1 MPWTT
6 TDSPTDSFLSTHA
19 PSLRSTGLEASRR
32 LSSSSPFSD
41 HYFLPSL
48 SRDSC
53 SPEVSQGVTK
63 EPESVIRL
71 SRHSRSLSGLSGSS
85 RASLSL
91 TPSSEFMPPPSAV
104 GIQSEPP
111 RSLLDPSLPSLSASR
126 LPYSKEREQL
136 GAPYG
141 DKEETGVA
149 REQHGRADVGGVR
162 KQPNSS
168 LPYEESRDDAGS
180 VGPVRS
186 KRMKDK
192 KTRERVRIALAPDQ
206 PPTTQGK
213 ERERVY
219 VACQQW

>member
-1 MPWTT
+1 MVAASQPESGKGSTRIHAISESETMTMAAYRFPFQSHSLSPASSTDYTSPESSRSSFSVPWTT
-6 TDSPTDSFLSTHA
+6 TDSPTDSFLSSHVPA
-19 PSLRSTGLEASRR
+19 LRSTGLEASRR

-104 GIQSEPP
+104 GIQ
-111 RSLLDPSLPSLSASR
+111 
-126 LPYSKEREQL
+126 
-136 GAPYG
+136 
-141 DKEETGVA
+141 
-149 REQHGRADVGGVR
+149 
-162 KQPNSS
+162 
-168 LPYEESRDDAGS
+168 
-180 VGPVRS
+180 
-186 KRMKDK
+186 
-192 KTRERVRIALAPDQ
+192 
-206 PPTTQGK
+206 
-213 ERERVY
+213 
-219 VACQQW
+219 